1 MMGTNQ
7 EQQELFSYQINLD
20 ERVRSEHPLR
30 KVREHI
36 DFMFV
41 RGEVAGCY
49 GYNGN
54 VSVDPVV
61 IMKMM
66 FLLFFD
72 DVASERE
79 LMRVIPERLDY
90 MWFLGYGLND
100 SIPDH
105 SVLSKARSRW
115 GVEVFE
121 SLFVRIVAQC
131 VDQDLV
137 RAEKRLQSHLHRR
150 VVQTGAVQV
159 EVGDHPADAA
169 GAVENDRGEPERMVH
184 RAG

>member
-20 ERVRSEHPLR
+20 ERVRCDHPLR

-36 DFMFV
+36 DFSFV
-41 RGEVAGCY
+41 REEVAGCY

-66 FLLFFD
+66 FVLFFD

-100 SIPDH
+100 TIPDH

-115 GVEVFE
+115 G
-121 SLFVRIVAQC
+121 
-131 VDQDLV
+131 
-137 RAEKRLQSHLHRR
+137 
-150 VVQTGAVQV
+150 
-159 EVGDHPADAA
+159 
-169 GAVENDRGEPERMVH
+169 
-184 RAG
+184 